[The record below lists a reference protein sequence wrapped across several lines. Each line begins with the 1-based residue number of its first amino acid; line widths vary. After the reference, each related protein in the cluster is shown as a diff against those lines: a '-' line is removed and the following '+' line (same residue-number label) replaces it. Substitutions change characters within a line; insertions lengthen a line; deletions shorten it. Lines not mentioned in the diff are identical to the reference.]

1 MAWLAFNLAF
11 LAIAKPHVK
20 YLLGTSVQEPKEIQE
35 FYETIT
41 LHLLS
46 PKVSTYSTTVQPC
59 SLKPLLDIPHLICLV
74 IVISIIQREA
84 TNPF

>member
-11 LAIAKPHVK
+11 LAIAKPHVE
-20 YLLGTSVQEPKEIQE
+20 YLRGTSVQEPKEIQE

-41 LHLLS
+41 LHLLR
-46 PKVSTYSTTVQPC
+46 PKVSTYSTVQRC
-59 SLKPLLDIPHLICLV
+59 SLKPLLDIPNLICQDSV
-74 IVISIIQREA
+74 ILIIQRDA

>member
-41 LHLLS
+41 LHLLR
-46 PKVSTYSTTVQPC
+46 PKVI
-59 SLKPLLDIPHLICLV
+59 KPLLDIPNLICLV